1 MKIVFVDCEFTSS
14 HLRTTLISVGLVT
27 LEGKELYIVFNDYD
41 RDQLTRWVEDNVL
54 VHIDKQKAVFT
65 SEALA
70 ILNEF
75 FTEYSQGKPISL
87 ISAGKSLDLL
97 LIFQLW
103 HTLYPE
109 LKYFSYE
116 KYLPEFLNHRKHF
129 DLDTIF
135 YMSGY
140 DPDNIDRVDFVGD
153 KTSFR
158 KHDALYDAHIVRKCF
173 LRLLRERKLSYF
185 PIEVNL

>member
-1 MKIVFVDCEFTSS
+1 M
-14 HLRTTLISVGLVT
+14 ISAGFVT
-27 LEGKELYIVFNDYD
+27 LEGKELYLIFNDYD
-41 RDQLTRWVEDNVL
+41 RDQLTNWVKDNVL
-54 VHIDKQKAVFT
+54 VHIDERNAIST
-65 SEALA
+65 SEAFVL
-70 ILNEF
+70 LNEF
-75 FTEYSQGKPISL
+75 FTEYSQGEPICL

-109 LKYFSYE
+109 LRYFSYE
-116 KYLPEFLNHRKHF
+116 RYLPEFLNHRKHF

-140 DPDNIDRVDFVGD
+140 DPDCIDRSDFVGD
-153 KTSFR
+153 NASFR
-158 KHDALYDAHIVRKCF
+158 RHDALYDAHIVRKCF
-173 LRLLRERKLSYF
+173 FRLFYEEKLSYF